1 MENNFFKSVIDADD
15 APVVICDLEH
25 TIVYMNPTAV
35 KRYEKRGGAT
45 LVGRSIKGCHNG
57 DSNAKIE
64 QVIAWFKKDKG
75 NNKVYTFHNEKENK
89 DVYMIALRNDEGEL
103 IGYYEK
109 HEYRTRESM
118 AMYDLRN
125 GEN

>member
-35 KRYEKRGGAT
+35 KRYEKRGGAA

-57 DSNAKIE
+57 DSNDKIE
-64 QVIAWFKKDKG
+64 HGSKRIRATTRCILSATKRKIR
-75 NNKVYTFHNEKENK
+75 TF
-89 DVYMIALRNDEGEL
+89 
-103 IGYYEK
+103 
-109 HEYRTRESM
+109 T
-118 AMYDLRN
+118 
-125 GEN
+125 

>member
-35 KRYEKRGGAT
+35 KRYEKRGGAA

-57 DSNAKIE
+57 DSNDKIE
-64 QVIAWFKKDKG
+64 QVIAF
-75 NNKVYTFHNEKENK
+75 
-89 DVYMIALRNDEGEL
+89 ALIKSNLPSAPIEPVTC
-103 IGYYEK
+103 K
-109 HEYRTRESM
+109 
-118 AMYDLRN
+118 N
-125 GEN
+125 VQ

>member
-35 KRYEKRGGAT
+35 KRYEKRGGAA

-89 DVYMIALRNDEGEL
+89 DVYMIALRNDAGEL
-103 IGYYEK
+103 IGYLSLI
-109 HEYRTRESM
+109 HI
-118 AMYDLRN
+118 
-125 GEN
+125 

>member
-35 KRYEKRGGAT
+35 KRYEKRGGAA

-57 DSNAKIE
+57 DS
-64 QVIAWFKKDKG
+64 
-75 NNKVYTFHNEKENK
+75 K

-109 HEYRTRESM
+109 HEYRNIETM
-118 AMYDLRN
+118 KLYDM
-125 GEN
+125 E

>member
-35 KRYEKRGGAT
+35 KRYEKRGGAA

-57 DSNAKIE
+57 DSNDKIE

-75 NNKVYTFHNEKENK
+75 NN
-89 DVYMIALRNDEGEL
+89 MIALRNDAGEL

-109 HEYRTRESM
+109 HEYRNIETM
-118 AMYDLRN
+118 KLYDMK
-125 GEN
+125 